1 LRKSVFTSRAVDVAP
16 KGRHRVTQGVS
27 PGRKAPQHI
36 YVSFLYGRLSQ
47 GLRPGLLYA
56 APSGL
61 IRTACALALFAITVL
76 FASTALGA
84 APKPTL
90 KSVGQKVYC
99 TCGCVTTLEHC
110 PHPPSECSMRAQ
122 MEALIL
128 KDIDAG
134 KDEQAI
140 VQDFVDRYGIGVLA
154 APPAKG
160 FNLTAWILPGVGLIV
175 GLVAV
180 IVIVR
185 RMRETSAK
193 PAETTAPSID
203 PKVLAAVEEEMRTAG
218 LGTRE

>member
-1 LRKSVFTSRAVDVAP
+1 
-16 KGRHRVTQGVS
+16 
-27 PGRKAPQHI
+27 
-36 YVSFLYGRLSQ
+36 
-47 GLRPGLLYA
+47 
-56 APSGL
+56 
-61 IRTACALALFAITVL
+61 
-76 FASTALGA
+76 
-84 APKPTL
+84 
-90 KSVGQKVYC
+90 
-99 TCGCVTTLEHC
+99 
-110 PHPPSECSMRAQ
+110 MRAQ

-185 RMRETSAK
+185 RMRETSAE

-203 PKVLAAVEEEMRTAG
+203 PKVLAAVEEEMKTAG

>member
-1 LRKSVFTSRAVDVAP
+1 M
-16 KGRHRVTQGVS
+16 VTCA
-27 PGRKAPQHI
+27 RT
-36 YVSFLYGRLSQ
+36 YV
-47 GLRPGLLYA
+47 
-56 APSGL
+56 
-61 IRTACALALFAITVL
+61 ALFKRFVALVALIALLASIT
-76 FASTALGA
+76 SGA

-99 TCGCVTTLEHC
+99 LCGCVTTLEHC

-122 MEALIL
+122 MEALVM

-140 VQDFVDRYGIGVLA
+140 LQDFVDRYGVQVLA

-160 FNLTAWILPGVGLIV
+160 FDLTAWILPGVGLIV

-185 RMRETSAK
+185 RMRKSSPERA
-193 PAETTAPSID
+193 PATPAPVD
-203 PKVLAAVEEEMRTAG
+203 PKLLAAVEEEMKTSG
-218 LGTRE
+218 LGTRD

>member
-1 LRKSVFTSRAVDVAP
+1 MFTRGLGVRQRSCRLRDLLTFRSIDRHVKAAASLPHCKALRALLVA
-16 KGRHRVTQGVS
+16 S
-27 PGRKAPQHI
+27 
-36 YVSFLYGRLSQ
+36 
-47 GLRPGLLYA
+47 
-56 APSGL
+56 
-61 IRTACALALFAITVL
+61 VL
-76 FASTALGA
+76 FVSTALAA

-110 PHPPSECSMRAQ
+110 PHPPSECSRRAE
-122 MEALIL
+122 MEALVL

-140 VQDFVDRYGIGVLA
+140 LQDFVDRYGVPVLA

-160 FNLTAWILPGVGLIV
+160 FDLTAWILPGVGLIV

-185 RMRETSAK
+185 RMRKPSREPGETSA
-193 PAETTAPSID
+193 PPID
-203 PKVLAAVEEEMRTAG
+203 PKVLAAVEEEMRAAG
-218 LGTRE
+218 LATRK

>member
-1 LRKSVFTSRAVDVAP
+1 VRSLRLAPGVKSGSKPRDSEALRATLFFAV
-16 KGRHRVTQGVS
+16 
-27 PGRKAPQHI
+27 I
-36 YVSFLYGRLSQ
+36 
-47 GLRPGLLYA
+47 
-56 APSGL
+56 
-61 IRTACALALFAITVL
+61 ALFGSS
-76 FASTALGA
+76 ASGA

-110 PHPPSECSMRAQ
+110 PHPPSECARRAE
-122 MEALIL
+122 MEALVL

-140 VQDFVDRYGIGVLA
+140 LQDFVDHYGVGVLA

-160 FNLTAWILPGVGLIV
+160 FDLTAWILPGVGLIF

-185 RMRETSAK
+185 RMRQPSPGLA
-193 PAETTAPSID
+193 PATPVPVD
-203 PKVLAAVEEEMRTAG
+203 PKILAAVEEEMKTSG
-218 LGTRE
+218 LGTRD